1 MRLVVFECV
10 DAYPAAMMAILAPPE
25 AVAGVYAARLWG
37 APQRD
42 LHVVAVAAVVAVLVH
57 SLLRAQSP
65 RQY

>member
-1 MRLVVFECV
+1 
-10 DAYPAAMMAILAPPE
+10 MMAILAPPE